1 MLIVALIAAVVGFG
15 LAAWFWS
22 RNREAARRAT
32 VSEARVATLS
42 KYEVIEDAEARA
54 AKITADAEGK
64 AQAVLVEANAAARRT
79 ADEARAR
86 AEQVQADA
94 AAARAKAEAEAAAM
108 TSDAKETAKEYRERA
123 GIHLK
128 AAEIEAER
136 IYAEARRKAEQIAG
150 DALGA
155 KENADKWASTASA
168 MRNVVEG
175 YGDRYLV
182 PAFSLLDEL
191 ADEFGFEEGG
201 QKLKAARERS
211 RRLIKEGRAADCD
224 YVEANRKETAIA
236 FVADAFNGKVDTILS
251 GVRRDNFGTL
261 QQKVN
266 DAYALVNHLGEAFR
280 NARITEEYRDARL
293 DELRWAVVVHEL
305 REKDKEE
312 QRAMRERIREEERA
326 QREFERAMK
335 EAAKEEELLLKAR
348 QKIEAEIGKASDEQR
363 AKYEA
368 QLAELNERLKAAE
381 EKNQRAMS
389 MAQQTR
395 AGHVYV
401 ISNEGSFGENIYK
414 VGLTRRLDP
423 EDRIKELGDA
433 SVPFEFDIHAMIR
446 SDDAPALECEL
457 HKRFVAGQVNKVNPR
472 KEFFRVKLQEIRAE
486 VERLGLSA
494 TWTMTAA
501 AADYRETLAI
511 ERAIEGN
518 ALDVKHWTEKQLHA
532 IEVNENANAY
542 AAKEPA
548 V

>member
-1 MLIVALIAAVVGFG
+1 MLIVALIAAVAGFG
-15 LAAWFWS
+15 LATLFWA
-22 RNREAARRAT
+22 RHREAVRRA
-32 VSEARVATLS
+32 SAAEARASALS
-42 KYEVIEDAEARA
+42 KYEGIENAEERAGTLKAEAERT
-54 AKITADAEGK
+54 AKLVLAD
-64 AQAVLVEANAAARRT
+64 ANAAAQRT
-79 ADEARAR
+79 ADDARSR
-86 AEQVQADA
+86 AEQVLAEA
-94 AAARAKAEAEAAAM
+94 VVARAKADAEAAAL

-123 GIHLK
+123 EIHLK
-128 AAEIEAER
+128 AAEVEAER
-136 IYAEARRKAEQIAG
+136 IYAEARRKAEEIAG
-150 DALGA
+150 NALAA
-155 KENADKWASTASA
+155 KDNADRWASTANA

-201 QKLKAARERS
+201 QKLKAARDRT
-211 RRLIKEGRAADCD
+211 RRLIKEGRAAACD
-224 YVEANRKETAIA
+224 YVEPNRKETAIA

-348 QKIEAEIGKASDEQR
+348 QKVEGEIAKASDEQR

-368 QLAELNERLKAAE
+368 QLAELNERLRAAE
-381 EKNQRAMS
+381 ERNQRAMS

-414 VGLTRRLDP
+414 IGLTRRLDP

-433 SVPFEFDIHAMIR
+433 SVPFDFDIHAMIR
-446 SDDAPALECEL
+446 AEDAPALECEL

-472 KEFFRVKLQEIRAE
+472 KEFFRVKLQDIRAE
-486 VERLGLSA
+486 VERLRLPA

-511 ERAIEGN
+511 ERAMTAN
-518 ALDVKHWTEKQLHA
+518 SLDVKHWTEKQLEA
-532 IEVNENANAY
+532 IDADTQ
-542 AAKEPA
+542 PA
-548 V
+548 VTVAPTV